1 MKGVSLRGK
10 GSWQHPCRRVAVR
23 LLAAVGAL
31 ATAGSAAAQAA
42 PPLQLQ
48 LDSLYELAQR
58 GVRLSPAHRSA
69 ADTIATADTSAPA
82 PAEARRAEP
91 AYGALAAR
99 TTLLEMPADVV
110 PGRYSR
116 PKYALGFR
124 SDTVKSFARDM
135 GLDADT
141 CLAPLVRARV
151 SLSQDSGGSGR
162 LMVFARCSFH

>member
-1 MKGVSLRGK
+1 MEGVSMQDHNSLR
-10 GSWQHPCRRVAVR
+10 QRCRRAAIG
-23 LLAAVGAL
+23 LCATIAAV
-31 ATAGSAAAQAA
+31 AAAGGASAQT
-42 PPLQLQ
+42 PQPLQLQ
-48 LDSLYELAQR
+48 LDSLYPLSQR
-58 GVRLSPAHRSA
+58 GVRLPSAQQSA
-69 ADTIATADTSAPA
+69 ADAVAAATDTPA

-91 AYGALAAR
+91 AYGASAAR

-110 PGRYSR
+110 PGRYTR

-124 SDTVKSFARDM
+124 SDTMKGFARDM

-162 LMVFARCSFH
+162 LMVFARCTFH